1 MTVVAKSGWEW
12 VAVEGAAAL
21 IGPDDPVADVGADE
35 LRVLCARSSPRQ
47 AAPTTT
53 GTSTTARWRPTG
65 APRCSSRRIASTRI
79 DSGYTGMTVPR
90 PLDGVSVLDLSR
102 VLSGPSC
109 GKALADLGADVVK
122 VEPPEG
128 DLTRTARPRVGGLPV
143 YFAQQNCGKR
153 CVSVDL
159 ARDAGRDVVFR
170 LAAASDVVLENF
182 RPGVLD
188 KLGLGYDAV
197 RAANPRVVYCSIT
210 GYGQDG
216 PMAGRRAYA
225 PVMHAELGLM
235 EFTARRLHA
244 APRAEALSHADLYA
258 GMQAT
263 VGILAALLQR
273 ERSGVGQHI
282 DVSMAEVMLQ
292 STEWT
297 AVELAGGQGDLMHIF
312 GSFNAPVLRL
322 GDGTVVHV
330 PGDPVSSFPAW
341 CNAMGRPELLD
352 DARFATREARNDHRE
367 EMTALFQEFAATFS
381 SFADFEAALS
391 KAQLAVGEMRP
402 LADAAD
408 APWARARDALVDV
421 GDEESGPLR
430 LPRSPF
436 RFSAAAAGTS
446 GRPAWQGQHNREVLR
461 EVLGLD
467 EGAIDELARTGVLV
481 ERPVNP
487 ASRAPSPRPRPPRRA
502 GA

>member
-1 MTVVAKSGWEW
+1 MPG
-12 VAVEGAAAL
+12 
-21 IGPDDPVADVGADE
+21 
-35 LRVLCARSSPRQ
+35 
-47 AAPTTT
+47 
-53 GTSTTARWRPTG
+53 
-65 APRCSSRRIASTRI
+65 
-79 DSGYTGMTVPR
+79 PR
-90 PLDGVSVLDLSR
+90 PLAGVQVLDLSR

-109 GKALADLGADVVK
+109 GKALVDLGADVIK

-153 CVSVDL
+153 CISVSL
-159 ARDAGRDVVFR
+159 HLEAGRDLVAR
-170 LAAASDVVLENF
+170 LAAVTDVVLENF

-188 KLGLGYDAV
+188 RQGLGYAAV
-197 RAANPRVVYCSIT
+197 RAQNPRVVYCSIT

-216 PMAGRRAYA
+216 SMARRRAYA

-235 EFTARRLHA
+235 EFSARRLHTE
-244 APRAEALSHADLYA
+244 PRAEAVSHADLYS

-273 ERSGVGQHI
+273 DRTGEGQHV

-292 STEWT
+292 ATEWT

-322 GDGTVVHV
+322 GDGAVVHV

-341 CNAMGRPELLD
+341 CVAMDRPDLAN
-352 DARFATREARNDHRE
+352 DARFATREARNANRAAMMATFE
-367 EMTALFQEFAATFS
+367 KFAATFS
-381 SFADFEAALS
+381 CFADFEAALS
-391 KAQLAVGEMRP
+391 EARLAVGEMRP
-402 LADAAD
+402 LTDVGEAQ
-408 APWARARDALVDV
+408 WAEERGALVDV
-421 GDEESGPLR
+421 GDEQSGPLR

-436 RFSAAAAGTS
+436 RFSASSAGTT

-461 EVLGLD
+461 EVLGFD
-467 EGAIDELARTGVLV
+467 DDDIARLERDGVLI
-481 ERPVNP
+481 E
-487 ASRAPSPRPRPPRRA
+487 RPPRDGRDA
-502 GA
+502 